1 MLLFK
6 PFNLFLPAIIILLGY
21 HTSHAIKA
29 YISLDECNSDPLY
42 CRNNYGR
49 KNHSLLDD
57 IFKWLLAILTPVT
70 GGLGIAVEGIG
81 NDLASA
87 IVNADVEIE
96 LLDDS
101 PEALLDVAGE
111 EEVVFGVGIRAP
123 ETNMEV
129 PEGFGGPDGMQ
140 RLVENIEDLM
150 DAVDEGEVE
159 GIELPSGIRRV
170 FHHFDLI
177 DSNIEDLPSDVS
189 AQMPQMGSDTNIA
202 NSGSMPVNFP
212 RRLISGVTE
221 SYNKFFKFYGQYTS
235 RNQELYSIIM
245 DDAQNPIIDTYRDI
259 MFDLE
264 NEMAR
269 ELARMKLITRSQL
282 FRNFMS
288 SVGGPDLQLPE
299 IPPRVTDVLG
309 MSGSPSEVDVGPLI
323 EGEGPEAQQGSVRV
337 LPQDPNDPLE
347 GGSRDI
353 FVGGNREGEVDISS
367 DSFSS
372 SSDSSSLSDSE
383 SSDTDLPDY
392 QDTGERQNAND
403 RVSEQGD
410 VDNKGEDQGGDDT
423 DHDGE
428 GSEYDDYEYETVSK
442 KRKLDPDD
450 DSDYDPNFYRAPS
463 PDSDSSAGSEAGP
476 GHKLNDNPLDSSQ
489 QDLSLKSS
497 RRPKPSPVPDGI
509 KVPSHH
515 QRNSTRQ
522 RVGSPAPNCQRTRD
536 GSKDSR
542 SSGRGQRVSL
552 SERKRCSNNR
562 IKLPER
568 HSNKTGDIGSKS
580 AILPTRRPRQSTPT
594 LPKRLP
600 RSLLASSLLYAV
612 S

>member
-1 MLLFK
+1 MQFKLIAIFLLSC
-6 PFNLFLPAIIILLGY
+6 
-21 HTSHAIKA
+21 HVSHAIKA
-29 YISLDECNSDPLY
+29 YISLEECRADPFY

-57 IFKWLLAILTPVT
+57 IFKWLLTFLAPVT
-70 GGLGIAVEGIG
+70 GGLGIAVEGIESE
-81 NDLASA
+81 LASA
-87 IVNADVEIE
+87 ISSADVEVE
-96 LLDDS
+96 LLDDG
-101 PEALLDVAGE
+101 PAEALLDVAGV

-123 ETNMEV
+123 EVNIEI

-140 RLVENIEDLM
+140 RLVDNIEDLLG
-150 DAVDEGEVE
+150 AVDDGEVA
-159 GIELPSGIRRV
+159 GIELPSGIRRI
-170 FHHFDLI
+170 FQHFDVVNP
-177 DSNIEDLPSDVS
+177 DIEELPSDVS
-189 AQMPQMGSDTNIA
+189 AQVPQMGSDTDIA
-202 NSGSMPVNFP
+202 NPAAAPLNFP
-212 RRLISGVTE
+212 YKAVNELMSA
-221 SYNKFFKFYGQYTS
+221 YNQFFERYGQYNI
-235 RNQELYSIIM
+235 RNQELFSIIQH
-245 DDAQNPIIDTYRDI
+245 DARDPVIDAYLDTLQG
-259 MFDLE
+259 LE
-264 NEMAR
+264 SDMAKH
-269 ELARMKLITRSQL
+269 LARMKLIIRSGT
-282 FRNFMS
+282 FSNYMS
-288 SVGGPDLQLPE
+288 SIGGPTFPIPE
-299 IPPRVTDVLG
+299 IPPRITDVLG

-353 FVGGNREGEVDISS
+353 FVGGSREGDVDTSPDSFSDSSLSSSESS
-367 DSFSS
+367 DSG
-372 SSDSSSLSDSE
+372 L
-383 SSDTDLPDY
+383 SDTDLPNY
-392 QDTGERQNAND
+392 QDSGDQVEAD
-403 RVSEQGD
+403 EKGD
-410 VDNKGEDQGGDDT
+410 VDGRDT

-428 GSEYDDYEYETVSK
+428 GSEYDDYDVEVKVK

-450 DSDYDPNFYRAPS
+450 DSDYDPDFYRAPS

-522 RVGSPAPNCQRTRD
+522 RVGSPAPNCQRTKD

-552 SERKRCSNNR
+552 SDRKRCSNNR

-600 RSLLASSLLYAV
+600 RSLLSSNLLYAV